1 MLSDASVPILGVF
14 ARHLRRKPLNAI
26 GLALFCAVIAA
37 AVLAPVLAPYEPTAI
52 NASARL
58 HGPTIQNLLGT
69 DELGRDLLS
78 RTLYGARLSLAIAF
92 ASVSIAGVVGTA
104 VGMIAAYRGGF
115 FAGATMRLVD
125 LLFAFPALL
134 MALLIVGGL
143 GPATQNVILAISIAY
158 MPTFARL
165 ARGATLSIVTEQY
178 MESARAMGFRTTRI
192 LARHALPNIIGPMI
206 VQYSISFGYAIL
218 VEASLSYVG
227 LGSQPPAPSL
237 GVMVNAGQT
246 YLQLSPLVSLVPGG
260 AITLIVLGINLLGD
274 SLRDFVHGA

>member
-1 MLSDASVPILGVF
+1 MHTLRSLGK
-14 ARHLRRKPLNAI
+14 HLLGNPVNSI
-26 GLALFCAVIAA
+26 GLLLLCATVAA
-37 AVLAPVLAPYEPTAI
+37 ALLAPLLAPYEPTAI
-52 NASARL
+52 NPDARL
-58 HGPTIQNLLGT
+58 HGPSAQNLLGT

-78 RTLYGARLSLAIAF
+78 RTLYGARLSLGIAF
-92 ASVSIAGVVGTA
+92 ASVTIAGIVGTA

-115 FAGATMRLVD
+115 LGGATMRLVD

-158 MPTFARL
+158 TPTFARL
-165 ARGATLSIVTEQY
+165 ARGETLRVANEQY
-178 MESARAMGFRTTRI
+178 MESARAMGFGTSRI
-192 LARHALPNIIGPMI
+192 LGRHALPNILGPMI

-237 GVMVNAGQT
+237 GVMINAGQA
-246 YLQLSPLVSLVPGG
+246 YLQLSPLVSLVPGA
-260 AITLIVLGINLLGD
+260 AITLVVLGINLLGD
-274 SLRDFVHGA
+274 SLRDVIHRV

>member
-1 MLSDASVPILGVF
+1 MTNELAVPRLRAF
-14 ARHLRRKPLNAI
+14 ARHLRRNPVNAI
-26 GLALFCAVIAA
+26 ALVVLCATIAA
-37 AVLAPVLAPYEPTAI
+37 ALLAPILAPYAPTQI
-52 NASARL
+52 NPAARL
-58 HGPTIQNLLGT
+58 HGPSLQNLLGT

-78 RTLYGARLSLAIAF
+78 RTLYGARLSLGIAF
-92 ASVSIAGVVGTA
+92 ASVSIAGLVGTA
-104 VGMIAAYRGGF
+104 VGMVAAYRGGF
-115 FAGATMRLVD
+115 LGGATMRVVD

-165 ARGATLSIVTEQY
+165 ARGATLRVATEQY
-178 MESARAMGFRTTRI
+178 MESARAMGFGTTRI
-192 LARHALPNIIGPMI
+192 LVRHALPNIVGPMI

-237 GVMVNAGQT
+237 GVMINAGQA
-246 YLQLSPLVSLVPGG
+246 YLQLSPLVSLVPGA
-260 AITLIVLGINLLGD
+260 AITLVVLEINLLGD
-274 SLRDFVHGA
+274 LLRDVIHRA